1 MSWRLTTA
9 LVAALAV
16 AACDGNPFVEDT
28 TTDGGGTDGGTD
40 GGTGG
45 GTDGGTT
52 GTDFTPATGD
62 MRAFRFSGGVL
73 EIDMQGVSS
82 SGSFGEFVRRP
93 SMDIASPGPGL
104 PGLLAYEF
112 QETALTRSYLAY
124 VATNARNSIVAT
136 ASADGGQ
143 FNERN
148 GGGGWLRTDV
158 YTRPTVPSGTTGT
171 PGPETGTFSYIGSY
185 AGVFVPGPAEP
196 GNPRPS
202 SLQPGEPW
210 GVRGTIQINA
220 QFEPSGSTNAEVV
233 EGGITNRQ
241 LFDRDGN
248 QITSII
254 VDTTVIGDNEPLL
267 DDLVLRETTI
277 DSTGQFL
284 GDVEFNG
291 KPNTSIGK
299 YAGAFAGTGA
309 SDVAGILLINP
320 ITNQNGIW
328 EFGTFNLPRC
338 DLAGAAPLCT
348 PR

>member
-1 MSWRLTTA
+1 MAALA
-9 LVAALAV
+9 LVA
-16 AACDGNPFVEDT
+16 CGGNPFVDDT
-28 TTDGGGTDGGTD
+28 TTDSGTDGGTTD
-40 GGTGG
+40 GGTTD

-52 GTDFTPATGD
+52 GTDFSAATGD

-82 SGSFGEFVRRP
+82 SGEFGEFVRRP
-93 SMDIASPGPGL
+93 AMDIASPGPGL

-185 AGVFVPGPAEP
+185 AGVFVPGPAEA
-196 GNPRPS
+196 GNPRPP
-202 SLQPGEPW
+202 SLRPGEPW

-220 QFEPSGSTNAEVV
+220 QFEPTGSGNAEVV
-233 EGGITNRQ
+233 EGGISSRE

-248 QITSII
+248 VIPAIL
-254 VDTTVIGDNEPLL
+254 VDTTTIGDDEELL
-267 DDLVLRETTI
+267 EDLVLRETTI

-284 GDVEFNG
+284 GTVEFEG
-291 KPNTSIGK
+291 SPNTGIGS
-299 YAGAFAGTGA
+299 YAGAFAGTAA

-320 ITNQNGIW
+320 IRNQNGIW